1 MKLYLVIFLFLFS
14 LKSNLNAQI
23 LASNERISTF
33 SENQTSNK
41 IKTKPASYNSLGY
54 NIPLGAK
61 DIIVGGTSSVYK
73 KFGTFISYN
82 VGIQNF
88 MMPTNGEKG
97 EFSFDNV
104 VKNGWT
110 ITGNTEQSVAFMFN
124 GGMAVALTRR
134 IPLYFGAGITRYREF
149 FEYLDPIDNITKWN
163 VNDSRTRIEIN
174 YSAGIFLPLFSR
186 LVLNVGYNHN
196 PQCVFVGLAISGI
209 YNYED
214 ADDWWWGANR

>member
-23 LASNERISTF
+23 LASIERISTF
-33 SENQTSNK
+33 SENQTSKK

-82 VGIQNF
+82 MGIQNF
-88 MMPTNGEKG
+88 MMPTQGEKG

-124 GGMAVALTRR
+124 GGLAVALTRK

-149 FEYLDPIDNITKWN
+149 FEYLDPIDNKTKWN

-174 YSAGIFLPLFSR
+174 YSAGAFLPLFSR

-214 ADDWWWGANR
+214 ADDWWWGANK